1 MKKRMKKI
9 AMIMFSGG
17 CGVALFASPAQAY
30 LDPGSGSMFLQLLLG
45 GVAGVTVVLK
55 LYWRRLLHFFGR
67 KQEEE
72 TDLAAPPT
80 QSVAE
85 ANVHGEQRQ

>member
-1 MKKRMKKI
+1 MRKI
-9 AMIMFSGG
+9 TMLMLSGG

-30 LDPGSGSMFLQLLLG
+30 LDPGSGSMLLQLLLG
-45 GVAGVTVVLK
+45 GVAGITVVLK

-72 TDLAAPPT
+72 TDLATPPPQSAP
-80 QSVAE
+80 E
-85 ANVHGEQRQ
+85 ANLHGEQRR